1 MNFVF
6 ISPNFPDIFWQFC
19 DRLSRN
25 GVTVLAAAMGNQMYT
40 AVCDTLEEARE
51 FAVYVLNEQAE
62 IVTPALFR

>member
-6 ISPNFPDIFWQFC
+6 ISPNFPDIF
-19 DRLSRN
+19 S
-25 GVTVLAAAMGNQMYT
+25 AAMGNQMYT

-51 FAVYVLNEQAE
+51 FAVYVLDEQAE